1 MNARDVMSKPVV
13 TVRPDTLT
21 REIARLLLDKGISAV
36 PVVDDNGTPIGMV
49 SEGDLIHPKRVER
62 EARLQSWLE
71 VFAEGEPLAPEL
83 LAWLQ
88 SQNNS
93 ARAVM
98 SAPAITVSEDTE
110 LREIARVFVTH
121 RIKRVPVVRDG
132 RVTGIVA
139 RGDLLR
145 AMASSKANL

>member
-21 REIARLLLDKGISAV
+21 REFARLLLDKGISAV